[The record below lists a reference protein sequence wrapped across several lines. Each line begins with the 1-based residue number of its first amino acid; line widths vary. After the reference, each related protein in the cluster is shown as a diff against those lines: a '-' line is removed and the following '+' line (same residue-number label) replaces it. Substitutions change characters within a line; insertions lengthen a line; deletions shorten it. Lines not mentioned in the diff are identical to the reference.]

1 MTSTW
6 RQWVC
11 TWAIDMQKRIWFP
24 SVALTV
30 LAAGLGLG
38 QEREVPAADP
48 DRKIA
53 SQDLLQI
60 VIVGEVLPTEYRV
73 SASGT
78 INFPFLEIVEVQ
90 GLTPREVDLK
100 LTELLCKDYFVKPE
114 VLVDIREYRQD
125 YVRMIGEV
133 NKPGPMTLRPEQRMD
148 ILDALSFAGGT
159 TRMAKNEVEFI
170 RDGQRQVFSI
180 EKLKRET
187 DPAKKIW
194 LRPGDII
201 EVKERIW

>member
-1 MTSTW
+1 MKRSFIL
-6 RQWVC
+6 
-11 TWAIDMQKRIWFP
+11 WAIAG
-24 SVALTV
+24 VL
-30 LAAGLGLG
+30 LAAGPVRG
-38 QEREVPAADP
+38 QAPEPAQEPLPDLS

-53 SQDLLQI
+53 PQDLLQI
-60 VIVGEVLPTEYRV
+60 VIVGESLPTEYRV

-78 INFPFLEIVEVQ
+78 INFPFLEVVEVK

-100 LTELLCKDYFVKPE
+100 LEGLLSKDYFVKPE
-114 VLVDIREYRQD
+114 VLVDIKEYRQD
-125 YVRMIGEV
+125 FVRMIGQV
-133 NKPGPMTLRPEQRMD
+133 NRPGPLTLKPEQQMD

-159 TRMAKNEVEFI
+159 TRLAKGEVEFI

-187 DPAKKIW
+187 DPAKKVW
-194 LRPGDII
+194 LRPGDIV

>member
-1 MTSTW
+1 MKRPSTV
-6 RQWVC
+6 R
-11 TWAIDMQKRIWFP
+11 A
-24 SVALTV
+24 VAVIL
-30 LAAGLGLG
+30 LAVGLVRG
-38 QEREVPAADP
+38 QAPEPASEPLPDLS

-53 SQDLLQI
+53 VQDVLQI
-60 VIVGEVLPTEYRV
+60 VIVGENLPTEYRV

-78 INFPFLEIVEVQ
+78 INFPFLEVVEVK

-100 LTELLCKDYFVKPE
+100 LEGLLSKDYFVKPE
-114 VLVDIREYRQD
+114 VLVDIKEYRQD
-125 YVRMIGEV
+125 FVRMIGQV
-133 NKPGPMTLRPEQRMD
+133 NRPGPLTLKPEQQMD
-148 ILDALSFAGGT
+148 LLDALSFAGGT
-159 TRMAKNEVEFI
+159 TRLAKGEVEFI

-187 DPAKKIW
+187 DPAKKVW

>member
-1 MTSTW
+1 MKRSFIL
-6 RQWVC
+6 
-11 TWAIDMQKRIWFP
+11 WAIAG
-24 SVALTV
+24 VL
-30 LAAGLGLG
+30 LAAVQARG
-38 QEREVPAADP
+38 QAPEPPAPEPLPDLS

-53 SQDLLQI
+53 PQDLLQI
-60 VIVGEVLPTEYRV
+60 VIVGESLPTEYRV

-78 INFPFLEIVEVQ
+78 INFPFLEVVEVK

-100 LTELLCKDYFVKPE
+100 LEGLLSKDYFVKPE
-114 VLVDIREYRQD
+114 VLVDIKEYRQD
-125 YVRMIGEV
+125 FVRMIGQV
-133 NKPGPMTLRPEQRMD
+133 NRPGPLTLKPEQQMD

-159 TRMAKNEVEFI
+159 TRLAKNEVEFI

-187 DPAKKIW
+187 DPAKKVW
-194 LRPGDII
+194 LRPGDIV